1 MVVGVAGQDQYAD
14 SADNTDTMS
23 AEKQIR
29 VSNEM
34 RDELHGMKGVGESY
48 DDVLR
53 QPVQEHNRRELA
65 DRTPADRSEVTT
77 LCYPSIGS
85 NTGAG

>member
-1 MVVGVAGQDQYAD
+1 MPTVP
-14 SADNTDTMS
+14 TMHTHMS

-29 VSNEM
+29 VSEEV

-53 QPVQEHNRRELA
+53 ELVHEHNRQALA
-65 DRTPADRSEVTT
+65 DRMSDTEEMDRDDLVALE
-77 LCYPSIGS
+77 
-85 NTGAG
+85 

>member
-1 MVVGVAGQDQYAD
+1 
-14 SADNTDTMS
+14 MS

-29 VSNEM
+29 VSDEM

-53 QPVQEHNRRELA
+53 QLVQEHNRRELA
-65 DRTPADRSEVTT
+65 ERMSETEQMDADDLVALE
-77 LCYPSIGS
+77 
-85 NTGAG
+85 